1 MCNFYI
7 MYYSD
12 ADRLEYSGG
21 DCGEQDHPE
30 IFKNFPSGSDT
41 PLAHPSNSKAASDLT
56 ASRVSTTATVHTMHS
71 SAVKPKEQSTQATVL
86 LQMSSDSKSHDK
98 NHEMNISELEFG
110 EEESAKS
117 SSKSNQEKETFTS
130 DKVSQGVAKEMVSSS
145 KEVQPVLPS
154 VTTTS
159 KPVDHVTQARDS
171 EAYIPELHVVPD
183 WPSLTAI
190 ETSKLGQVTGVSLDS
205 KGQVVVFHRASRIWD
220 DKYVTQ
226 LHFCHY

>member
-1 MCNFYI
+1 

-12 ADRLEYSGG
+12 ADRLKYSGG
-21 DCGEQDHPE
+21 NCGEEDHPE

-41 PLAHPSNSKAASDLT
+41 PLAHSSNSKAASDQTPSL
-56 ASRVSTTATVHTMHS
+56 VSSTVRTTHGSTAT
-71 SAVKPKEQSTQATVL
+71 PKEQSTQATVHL
-86 LQMSSDSKSHDK
+86 EMSSDSKNHDK

-117 SSKSNQEKETFTS
+117 SSKSNQEKETPTS

-145 KEVQPVLPS
+145 KEMQPVLPS

-159 KPVDHVTQARDS
+159 KPVGPVTQARDS
-171 EAYIPELHVVPD
+171 EAHIPELHVVSD

-190 ETSKLGQVTGVSLDS
+190 ETSKLGEVTGVSLDS
-205 KGQVVVFHRASRIWD
+205 KGQVVVFHRASRVWD

-226 LHFCHY
+226 LHLLLLSLLNPNYW

>member
-1 MCNFYI
+1 

-30 IFKNFPSGSDT
+30 IFKNFPSSSDT
-41 PLAHPSNSKAASDLT
+41 PLVHSFNSKAASDQT
-56 ASRVSTTATVHTMHS
+56 VSRVSSTATVHTTHS
-71 SAVKPKEQSTQATVL
+71 STVTPKEQSTQATAH
-86 LQMSSDSKSHDK
+86 LQMSSKLKSRDK
-98 NHEMNISELEFG
+98 LEFG

-117 SSKSNQEKETFTS
+117 NQHNKTSTS

-145 KEVQPVLPS
+145 KEMQPVLPS
-154 VTTTS
+154 VTPTP
-159 KPVDHVTQARDS
+159 KPVGPVTQARDN
-171 EAYIPELHVVPD
+171 EVHIPELHVVSD

-205 KGQVVVFHRASRIWD
+205 KGQVVVFHRASRLWD

-226 LHFCHY
+226 LHLLLLSLLNPICW